1 MPTTILIVED
11 EQDLLDTLEFNLQR
25 EGYATRRAA
34 SGRAGLE
41 AAALDPPPDLVLLDL
56 MLPDLPGTEVCRQLR
71 ASERTRPVPVI
82 MLTARGDEL
91 DRVVGFEVG
100 ADDYVTKPFSVRELL
115 LRVRAILRRVR
126 APAEEPSRLQNG
138 ALELDISSH
147 RVWVHEEEVRLTAL
161 EFRLLATLLSRA
173 GRVQTRDTLLADVW
187 GMHAGLTT
195 RTVDTHVTRLRKK
208 LGDVGR
214 YIETLRGVGYRF
226 RDLEDLEDLD
236 DDDELGDDSDID
248 DADGS
253 DDDAAAYATVALTRD
268 E

>member
-25 EGYATRRAA
+25 EGYATRRAT

-41 AAALDPPPDLVLLDL
+41 AAALDPAPDLVLLDL
-56 MLPDLPGTEVCRQLR
+56 MLPDIPGTEVCRQLR
-71 ASERTRPVPVI
+71 GSERTRAVPVI
-82 MLTARGDEL
+82 MLTARGEEV

-100 ADDYVTKPFSVRELL
+100 ADDYVTKPFSVRELM
-115 LRVRAILRRVR
+115 LRIRAILRRVGNQ
-126 APAEEPSRLQNG
+126 AEEPSRMTNG
-138 ALELDISSH
+138 DLEVDIAGH
-147 RVWVHEEEVRLTAL
+147 RVWVRGDEVRLTAL

-173 GRVQTRDTLLADVW
+173 GRVQTRDTLLSDVW

-208 LGDVGR
+208 LGDVGS

-226 RDLEDLEDLD
+226 RDL
-236 DDDELGDDSDID
+236 SDGGEG
-248 DADGS
+248 AS
-253 DDDAAAYATVALTRD
+253 PQPVAAGAVA
-268 E
+268 EGA